1 MLLALTSFSVRAF
14 GKLHPSPPCHL
25 PIILPGGPD
34 MSECSYLLPN
44 RRGPNPSMSRRVGT
58 PLFPLGHCLLD
69 AIPHL
74 PILASLAAQAAQLG
88 ADCWRDARL
97 GCVLLSVP
105 LVSRLSAFRGQVL
118 LPVIF

>member
-1 MLLALTSFSVRAF
+1 
-14 GKLHPSPPCHL
+14 
-25 PIILPGGPD
+25 
-34 MSECSYLLPN
+34 
-44 RRGPNPSMSRRVGT
+44 MSRRVGT

-105 LVSRLSAFRGQVL
+105 LVSVIVSLQRAGTASCYFLS
-118 LPVIF
+118 LPPPEAVILCTLVG